1 MANMA
6 KQAKAVLQT
15 ETIEAAADRGYFS
28 AALHAVGADGTLGDV
43 STISEEA
50 AARPPAVTACDG
62 SRTGC
67 RRVRF
72 RVVAPQS
79 SLESHAPS
87 RHIDGTMVHGR
98 ALGRRRGDKLQ
109 CRASRA
115 RSHLRLLHLGL

>member
-72 RVVAPQS
+72 RVVAPVLARKPCAVAAQT
-79 SLESHAPS
+79 APWCMVERS
-87 RHIDGTMVHGR
+87 VDGAATNCNAALHVPGR
-98 ALGRRRGDKLQ
+98 ISD
-109 CRASRA
+109 CSI
-115 RSHLRLLHLGL
+115 

>member
-72 RVVAPQS
+72 PGRR
-79 SLESHAPS
+79 PS
-87 RHIDGTMVHGR
+87 PRSKAM
-98 ALGRRRGDKLQ
+98 RRRGT
-109 CRASRA
+109 
-115 RSHLRLLHLGL
+115 